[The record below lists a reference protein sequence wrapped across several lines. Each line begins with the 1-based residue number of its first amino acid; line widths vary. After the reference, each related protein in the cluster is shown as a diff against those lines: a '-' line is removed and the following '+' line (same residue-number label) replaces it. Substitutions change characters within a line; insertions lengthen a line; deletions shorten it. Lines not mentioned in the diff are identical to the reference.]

1 MLIEPPSQSTQTP
14 GNCYDTFNL
23 LNQMGIDWRY
33 DKRSKVS
40 GRKKQDLG
48 SYKTQSSFRIE
59 DWNSKIHNMTEE
71 NLWEMIK
78 EEERL
83 EHKSKTNP
91 SISQLFE
98 KQTPSS
104 YQKKLRNRIRA
115 LKLRIKKKEEDQEL
129 CVLRKMARRL
139 NQLSQHNLMP
149 KEHTEILREQ
159 DEHKF
164 YHKLNKMRLKAGK
177 TQIREENNATE
188 NNLIHNIGK
197 GNLASRE
204 QRQA

>member
-1 MLIEPPSQSTQTP
+1 
-14 GNCYDTFNL
+14 
-23 LNQMGIDWRY
+23 
-33 DKRSKVS
+33 
-40 GRKKQDLG
+40 
-48 SYKTQSSFRIE
+48 
-59 DWNSKIHNMTEE
+59 MTEE

-139 NQLSQHNLMP
+139 NQLS
-149 KEHTEILREQ
+149 
-159 DEHKF
+159 
-164 YHKLNKMRLKAGK
+164 
-177 TQIREENNATE
+177 
-188 NNLIHNIGK
+188 
-197 GNLASRE
+197 
-204 QRQA
+204 